1 MSKQI
6 KDAEN
11 MTTGSYA
18 HINDLNLYYEIHGT
32 GQPLILI
39 HGGLGGIAM
48 FAQILPALTAQRQ
61 VIGVE
66 LQAHGHTADI
76 DRPLSFASMAD
87 DVAALIQHLGH
98 DQVDLIGYSLGGGV
112 AWQTAI
118 RHPAA
123 IRKLVVVSAPCQ
135 RQGWY
140 PEVLTGMAAL
150 NAEAASGLIGS
161 PPHQAYASAAPKP
174 QDWSMLVEKTGHL
187 LRQDYDW
194 SADVAALKIPTQLIF
209 GDADSIRPEHFVEL
223 FQLLGGGQRD
233 AGWDGSGMSNAR
245 LAVLPATTH
254 YNIIGSP
261 LIAPIVT
268 AFLDA
273 P

>member
-1 MSKQI
+1 MPSGQ
-6 KDAEN
+6 
-11 MTTGSYA
+11 YA
-18 HINDLNLYYEIHGT
+18 HINGLNLYYEIHGS
-32 GQPLILI
+32 GQPLILL
-39 HGGLGGIAM
+39 HGGLGSIGM
-48 FAQILPALTAQRQ
+48 FEQILPHLAETRQ

-76 DRPLSFASMAD
+76 DRPFSFEAMAD
-87 DVAALIQHLGH
+87 DVATLIKHL
-98 DQVDLIGYSLGGGV
+98 DLEGTDILGYSLGGSV

-118 RHPAA
+118 RHPAT
-123 IRKLVVVSAPCQ
+123 IRKLVVIAAPCQ
-135 RQGWY
+135 RQSWY

-150 NAEAASGLIGS
+150 NAAAAAAMIGS
-161 PPHQAYASAAPKP
+161 PPQQAYASTAPKP
-174 QDWSMLVEKTGHL
+174 QNWPLLVEKTGHL

-209 GDADSIRPEHFVEL
+209 GDADSVRPEHIVDL
-223 FQLLGGGQRD
+223 FQLLGGGQAD
-233 AGWDGSGMSNAR
+233 AGWDGSGMPNSR

-254 YNIIGSP
+254 YNIIASP
-261 LIAPIVT
+261 LLAPIVT

>member
-1 MSKQI
+1 MLSGQ
-6 KDAEN
+6 
-11 MTTGSYA
+11 YA
-18 HINDLNLYYEIHGT
+18 HVNGLDLYYEIHGT

-39 HGGLGGIAM
+39 HGGLGSIGM
-48 FAQILPALTAQRQ
+48 FESILSDLAATRQ

-76 DRPLSFASMAD
+76 DRPLSFESMAD
-87 DVAALIQHLGH
+87 DVTALIAHLGLERA
-98 DQVDLIGYSLGGGV
+98 DILGYSLGGGV

-150 NAEAASGLIGS
+150 NAEAAAGLIGS
-161 PPHQAYASAAPKP
+161 PPHQAYASTAPRP
-174 QDWSMLVEKTGHL
+174 QDWPALVEKTGHL
-187 LRQDYDW
+187 LRKDYDW
-194 SADVAALKIPTQLIF
+194 SAEVTALKIPTQLIF
-209 GDADSIRPEHFVEL
+209 GDADSIRPEHMVEM

-233 AGWDGSGMSNAR
+233 GGWDGSGMSNAR
-245 LAVLPATTH
+245 LAILPATTH
-254 YNIIGSP
+254 FNTIASP
-261 LIAPIVT
+261 LLAPIVT
-268 AFLDA
+268 PFLDA
-273 P
+273 PLPQPR